1 MGIKCIL
8 VIVLAAILLIANC
21 LMIFKAL
28 RISKE
33 AKKLLE
39 IQKFIEKVTYLYF
52 FYKNIECKLEFKEV
66 INKGFGF
73 ANINKE
79 IISNAN
85 NPEELRNLLI
95 KTSNELVQEAKNLEL
110 NYGKSD
116 VIKKSLKLLDAIIN
130 NSKKEIFEVI
140 SNAKSNAK

>member
-66 INKGFGF
+66 NLNKGFGF

-110 NYGKSD
+110 NHGKSD

-140 SNAKSNAK
+140 SNAK

>member
-21 LMIFKAL
+21 ILIFKAL
-28 RISKE
+28 KISKE

-39 IQKFIEKVTYLYF
+39 IQKFIEKVTFLYF

-66 INKGFGF
+66 NLINKGFGF

-79 IISNAN
+79 IIANAN

-110 NYGKSD
+110 NHGKSD

-140 SNAKSNAK
+140 SNAK